1 MTYQNKEISLGLL
14 LQNAGLISENKLN
27 DALETQKQYSDMNLG
42 EILVLQA
49 GIRAKTINFFVNQWQ
64 EMVWKGKQFPLGYYL
79 CKADLLSIQ
88 QIEIILQEQQ
98 SNQQTFGVIAVHK
111 GWIEQKTID
120 FFLNS
125 LSLKPP
131 QIMTSNMLEDYNRN
145 CLHLEQKYT
154 NYSGLLSRILA
165 WTGGNIYLTKTICQV
180 FAGFDLNISAG
191 TEINAVDRFV
201 ESSLIKKW
209 QVSKV
214 GEYIRVVKQQ
224 LVNNPRC
231 ASKLLLQEYR
241 EFLIFG
247 CKEYQNTKQQN
258 ELILLGLLSCRENKH
273 LKISNMIYQQVFDR
287 DFIDRE
293 LKKIEPNA
301 VSYNSEV
308 KNEIDQRSEQASSS
322 AGRSPSSSSQR
333 ISADRRFDDWD
344 SEAVGTTGGF
354 FKPARGV
361 ISDPETK
368 ASVVTSER
376 ATSHSNSVPS
386 QERQTK
392 ARKTNNSQL
401 KIDIPKS
408 LTIIASLI
416 TLGAI
421 ASLIPLSLKMNNY
434 YSSQLRQE
442 QGSDFA
448 LGADRLKQFCNEI
461 DFSDSSV
468 SLNLISQLEKNQQQL
483 AEFPDNCKVA
493 LDKLRIVAA
502 PMLGKESRILEA
514 VKQLCKIPE
523 NSEMHLEA
531 KVWLKHWYNSPIWG
545 QKTQLYLQDFAK
557 YKNSDCPAAHF
568 VPSKN

>member
-14 LQNAGLISENKLN
+14 LQDAGLISENKLHG
-27 DALETQKQYSDMNLG
+27 ALETQKQYSDMNLG

-64 EMVWKGKQFPLGYYL
+64 DMVWQGKQFPLGYYL
-79 CKADLLSIQ
+79 SKADLLSEQ
-88 QIEIILQEQQ
+88 QIKIILQEQQ
-98 SNQQTFGVIAVHK
+98 RDRHKFGIIAVQK

-120 FFLNS
+120 FFLNN

-131 QIMTSNMLEDYNRN
+131 QIMSSNMLEEYNRN
-145 CLHLEQKYT
+145 HLHLEQKHT
-154 NYSGLLSRILA
+154 NYSWLLSRILA

-180 FAGFDLNISAG
+180 FAGSDLNIPAG
-191 TEINAVDRFV
+191 SEISAVDRFI

-214 GEYIRVVKQQ
+214 AEYIRVVKQQ

-231 ASKLLLQEYR
+231 SSKLLLQEYR

-258 ELILLGLLSCRENKH
+258 ELILLGLLSYRENKY
-273 LKISNMIYQQVFDR
+273 LKISNMIYQQIFDR

-293 LKKIEPNA
+293 LSKIEPNA

-308 KNEIDQRSEQASSS
+308 KNEIE
-322 AGRSPSSSSQR
+322 
-333 ISADRRFDDWD
+333 
-344 SEAVGTTGGF
+344 
-354 FKPARGV
+354 
-361 ISDPETK
+361 PETK

-376 ATSHSNSVPS
+376 ATPYSNSV
-386 QERQTK
+386 ENEDRQKT
-392 ARKTNNSQL
+392 ASKTNNSQL

-421 ASLIPLSLKMNNY
+421 ASLIPLLLKMNNY
-434 YSSQLRQE
+434 YSSQVRQE

-448 LGADRLKQFCNEI
+448 PGADRLKQFCNEI
-461 DFSDSSV
+461 DFADSSV
-468 SLNLISQLEKNQQQL
+468 SLNLISQLEKNQQQS
-483 AEFPDNCKVA
+483 AEFPDNCEVA

-502 PMLGKESRILEA
+502 PVLGKESRILEA

-531 KVWLKHWYNSPIWG
+531 KVWLKHWYNSPTWG
-545 QKTQLYLQDFAK
+545 QKTQIYLQDFAK
-557 YKNSDCPAAHF
+557 YKNFDCPAAHF
-568 VPSKN
+568 VQSEN

>member
-14 LQNAGLISENKLN
+14 LQDAGLISEKKLN
-27 DALETQKQYSDMNLG
+27 GALETQKQYSDMNLE

-64 EMVWKGKQFPLGYYL
+64 EMVWQGKQFPLGYYL
-79 CKADLLSIQ
+79 SKADLLSEQ
-88 QIEIILQEQQ
+88 QIKIILQEQQ
-98 SNQQTFGVIAVHK
+98 KDRHEFGVIAVQK

-120 FFLNS
+120 FFLNN

-131 QIMTSNMLEDYNRN
+131 QIMSSNMLEEYNHD

-154 NYSGLLSRILA
+154 NYSWLLSRILA

-180 FAGFDLNISAG
+180 FADLDLNIPAG
-191 TEINAVDRFV
+191 SEISTVDRFV

-214 GEYIRVVKQQ
+214 AEYIRVVKQQ

-258 ELILLGLLSCRENKH
+258 ELILIGLLSCRENKH

-293 LKKIEPNA
+293 LSKIEPNA
-301 VSYNSEV
+301 VSYDSEV
-308 KNEIDQRSEQASSS
+308 KNEIDQRSKQAP
-322 AGRSPSSSSQR
+322 AVEGT
-333 ISADRRFDDWD
+333 SADG
-344 SEAVGTTGGF
+344 SLHG
-354 FKPARGV
+354 GV

-368 ASVVTSER
+368 ASVGTSQR
-376 ATSHSNSVPS
+376 ATPYSNSV
-386 QERQTK
+386 ENEDRQTK
-392 ARKTNNSQL
+392 ASRTNNNKL
-401 KIDIPKS
+401 KINIPKS
-408 LTIIASLI
+408 LTIVASLI

-421 ASLIPLSLKMNNY
+421 AFLIPLFLKMNNY

-461 DFSDSSV
+461 DFADSSV
-468 SLNLISQLEKNQQQL
+468 SLNLISQLERNQQQI
-483 AEFPDNCKVA
+483 AEFPDNCEVA

-502 PMLGKESRILEA
+502 PVLGKESRILEA

-523 NSEMHLEA
+523 NSEMRLEA
-531 KVWLKHWYNSPIWG
+531 EVWLKHWYNSPTWG
-545 QKTQLYLQDFAK
+545 QKTQLYLQNFAQ

-568 VPSKN
+568 VQSEN

>member
-14 LQNAGLISENKLN
+14 LQDAGLISEKKLN
-27 DALETQKQYSDMNLG
+27 GALETQKQYSDMNLE

-64 EMVWKGKQFPLGYYL
+64 EMVWQGKQFPLGYYL
-79 CKADLLSIQ
+79 SKADLLSEQ
-88 QIEIILQEQQ
+88 QIKIILQEQQ
-98 SNQQTFGVIAVHK
+98 KDRHEFGVIAVQK

-120 FFLNS
+120 FFLNN

-131 QIMTSNMLEDYNRN
+131 QIMSSNMLEEYNHD

-154 NYSGLLSRILA
+154 NYSWLLSRILA

-180 FAGFDLNISAG
+180 FADFDLNIPAG
-191 TEINAVDRFV
+191 SEISAVDRFV

-214 GEYIRVVKQQ
+214 AEYIRVIKQQ

-241 EFLIFG
+241 EFLISG

-258 ELILLGLLSCRENKH
+258 ELILLGLLSYRENKH

-293 LKKIEPNA
+293 LSKIEPNA

-308 KNEIDQRSEQASSS
+308 KNE
-322 AGRSPSSSSQR
+322 
-333 ISADRRFDDWD
+333 
-344 SEAVGTTGGF
+344 TN
-354 FKPARGV
+354 
-361 ISDPETK
+361 PETK

-376 ATSHSNSVPS
+376 ATPYLNLEN
-386 QERQTK
+386 ERQTK
-392 ARKTNNSQL
+392 ASKTNNRQL
-401 KIDIPKS
+401 KINIPKS
-408 LTIIASLI
+408 LTTIASLI

-421 ASLIPLSLKMNNY
+421 ASLIPLLLKMNNY

-448 LGADRLKQFCNEI
+448 SGADRLKQFCNEI
-461 DFSDSSV
+461 DFADSSV

-483 AEFPDNCKVA
+483 AEFPDNCEVA
-493 LDKLRIVAA
+493 LNRLRVVAA
-502 PMLGKESRILEA
+502 PALGKESRILEA
-514 VKQLCKIPE
+514 IKQLCKIPG

-531 KVWLKHWYNSPIWG
+531 EVWLKHWYNSPAWG
-545 QKTQLYLQDFAK
+545 QKTKLYLEDFTE
-557 YKNSDCPAAHF
+557 YKNFDCPAAHF
-568 VPSKN
+568 MQSEK